1 MISATFDKF
10 SIYFMIDQIHL
21 DSTLYSQQQQ
31 QQSFLMHSYKQQHGE
46 QRQDRIPP
54 MIPKAITARIKMN
67 HHVNLHFPIGLPCIV
82 PSWSHSTI
90 GLPVQSPSTLHFPS
104 FSNSSK
110 SLLAL
115 SKSSATP
122 LRERT
127 DDDRPKFCQES
138 NYYKILNMSSI
149 IIKLHKC
156 FIYHEK
162 TKLTFSYTNGC
173 Q

>member
-1 MISATFDKF
+1 MALFTPASLI
-10 SIYFMIDQIHL
+10 IHWIH
-21 DSTLYSQQQQ
+21 TLYSQQQQ

-54 MIPKAITARIKMN
+54 MITKAITARIKMN

-90 GLPVQSPSTLHFPS
+90 APPLQSPSTLHLPS

-127 DDDRPKFCQES
+127 DDARPKFCPEPK
-138 NYYKILNMSSI
+138 YYSILNISNMNISKQKRVNTQMFYMSWQN
-149 IIKLHKC
+149 
-156 FIYHEK
+156 K
-162 TKLTFSYTNGC
+162 TYLQQY
-173 Q
+173 

>member
-1 MISATFDKF
+1 
-10 SIYFMIDQIHL
+10 
-21 DSTLYSQQQQ
+21 
-31 QQSFLMHSYKQQHGE
+31 
-46 QRQDRIPP
+46 

-149 IIKLHKC
+149 II
-156 FIYHEK
+156 IN
-162 TKLTFSYTNGC
+162 YTNVLYTMKK
-173 Q
+173 QNLPSAILMDANKISDVIRIDSDA